1 MFSRSSLLH
10 LRIPFSFF
18 LLPVFL
24 FALAVSPNI
33 NGQRILIV
41 FLALHIFLY
50 PASNA
55 YNSYFDKDEGS
66 IGGLKNPPRV
76 SVGLYYLALL
86 FDVIAIG
93 LGLLISW
100 QFAFMMFVYGLVSKA
115 YSHPVI
121 RLKKYAFLSWFV
133 AGFFQGAFT
142 FVMAYVGLNA
152 FPMGFTLKTSVMYP
166 AMLTSML
173 LWGSYPMT
181 QIYQHQE
188 DERRGDRTLSR
199 VLGILGTFHFTAAM
213 FAISAAGYYFYFAT
227 YHQQR
232 YGLLF
237 LVILV
242 PVMAF
247 FGWWYIRVRQHTE
260 KADYT
265 HTMWLNFLS
274 ALLLNGFFVYFFLD
288 SSQVL
293 QAIRAGY

>member
-152 FPMGFTLKTSVMYP
+152 FPMVFTLKISVMYP

-237 LVILV
+237 LVVLL
-242 PVMAF
+242 PVMVF